1 MNKKIVVFGG
11 GTGIS
16 YLLKGLNLF
25 PLDIT
30 AVISVSDNGSSTG
43 KLRKEFLMP
52 AMGDIRKVITSLSDV
67 DTKIKDL
74 LEYRFNTYS
83 DLNGHP
89 IGNLIMTAM
98 YNMTGNLKESIE
110 VLTKFLN
117 IKHKVLPLSE
127 DYLTLMGETTT
138 GKIIEGEENITKA
151 RAKYKRLYYKEEPK
165 IEQEVMNSILS
176 ADLIILSMGSLYT
189 SILPHLISK
198 EINNALDKT
207 KCPIL
212 YTCNAVTQPGE
223 TEGFKVSDHI
233 KTLNKYLNNR
243 KIDVVIAPST
253 QIPEKIVKKYE
264 TKEQKDLVKIDKKEI
279 EKLNCELIKSDN
291 LTIENNMIRHDSL
304 KLANTVFNYLM
315 RWNYVIYNRSKKWNM
330 HTKPN

>member
-25 PLDIT
+25 PVDIT

-43 KLRKEFLMP
+43 KLREEFLMP

-89 IGNLIMTAM
+89 IGNLIMVAM

-110 VLTKFLN
+110 VLRKFLN

-127 DYLTLMGETTT
+127 DYLTLMGETYN
-138 GKIIEGEENITKA
+138 GKIIEGEEEITKEQT
-151 RAKYKRLYYKEEPK
+151 KYKRLFYKEEPK
-165 IEQEVMNSILS
+165 IEKEVLKSILE
-176 ADLIILSMGSLYT
+176 ADLIIFSMGSLYT
-189 SILPHLISK
+189 SILPHLISE
-198 EINNALDKT
+198 EIKNTLEQT

-223 TEGFKVSDHI
+223 TDNFTVSDHLKI
-233 KTLNKYLNNR
+233 LNKYLNKR
-243 KIDVVIAPST
+243 KIDVVIAPNT
-253 QIPEKIVKKYE
+253 IIPEKIVKKYE

-279 EKLNCELIKSDN
+279 EKLNCELIESDN
-291 LTIENNMIRHDSL
+291 LTIENNTIRHDSL
-304 KLANTVFNYLM
+304 KLANAVFNYIM
-315 RWNYVIYNRSKKWNM
+315 R
-330 HTKPN
+330 